1 MLLAD
6 DLYFVAHEE
15 TSGKSRLHPRVTGL
29 ALAAALLGELV
40 MDGKIDLRAGMITII
55 DRQPP
60 VDALAH
66 TILDQLASERQQ
78 HATHNWLA
86 FLGNS
91 ATDQVCQRMVRSGH
105 LNRSESRGLLRT
117 TVRFVPADRSAAA
130 WPEARLRRFLT
141 RGEQLTIQDAV
152 LAGLIEAS
160 DLTRHVLWDGDAR
173 SFQYLAWV
181 LSSLPP
187 PLRELVTQAQAAI
200 GNAVITTLN

>member
-40 MDGKIDLRAGMITII
+40 MAGKIDMRSGMISII

-60 VDALAH
+60 TDALAH
-66 TILDQLASERQQ
+66 TILDQLISERQQ
-78 HATHNWLA
+78 HATHTWLA
-86 FLGNS
+86 FLGTT
-91 ATDQVCQRMVRSGH
+91 ATDQVCQRMVRGGH

-117 TVRFVPADRSAAA
+117 TVRYVPADRSAAA

-152 LAGLIEAS
+152 LAGLVEAS

-187 PLRELVTQAQAAI
+187 PLRELTSQAQATI
-200 GNAVITTLN
+200 GNAVMTLN

>member
-1 MLLAD
+1 VLLAD

-40 MDGKIDLRAGMITII
+40 MDGRIDLRAGLITIL

-60 VDALAH
+60 ADALAH
-66 TILDQLASERQQ
+66 TVLDQLASERQQ

-86 FLGNS
+86 FLGAS
-91 ATDQVCQRMVRSGH
+91 ATEQVCQRMVRAGH

-187 PLRELVTQAQAAI
+187 PLRELTTQAQAAI
-200 GNAVITTLN
+200 GNAVITAHN